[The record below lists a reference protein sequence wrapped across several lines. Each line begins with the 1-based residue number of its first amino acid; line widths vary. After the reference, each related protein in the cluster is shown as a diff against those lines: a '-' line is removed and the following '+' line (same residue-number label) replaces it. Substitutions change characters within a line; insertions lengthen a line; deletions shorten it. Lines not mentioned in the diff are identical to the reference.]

1 MKEVFIDFS
10 QIGDYEEFYEQL
22 KKKLPLPDYFGDNLD
37 GLYDVLTGDV
47 EMPLHIE
54 FVNLS
59 VDQLE
64 TFEDLLET
72 MEVFSLKPGKEI
84 GILKEKVKE
93 AILEGEIPNEK
104 EAARN
109 FVIEQA
115 SLIGVEIKK

>member
-1 MKEVFIDFS
+1 MKEVYIDFS

-22 KKKLPLPDYFGDNLD
+22 KEKLPLPDYFGDNLD

-72 MEVFSLKPGKEI
+72 MEDAEENVEGFTFSYF
-84 GILKEKVKE
+84 
-93 AILEGEIPNEK
+93 LEQFEDED
-104 EAARN
+104 
-109 FVIEQA
+109 
-115 SLIGVEIKK
+115 